1 MRVTSWNVNGLTAQK
16 KQSSD
21 FTNLISQSDIIFL
34 FETWTNKD
42 SDIRLSGYTSH
53 NFYRKFQHR
62 KARRNSGGTVI
73 YYRDHLKPGI
83 TVVRNHY
90 DTVIWLRL
98 SHDFFGF
105 ERDVYICGMYIWGED
120 SPAYNFVNVDFF
132 DLLQADI
139 DEYENCGYV
148 YLVGDWNSR
157 VGRKSDFIAYD
168 QYNNLTDDEDYTPDC
183 YMQRATMDS
192 ACNNF
197 GVKLLD
203 LCKSSG
209 VRIVKWTII

>member
-1 MRVTSWNVNGLTAQK
+1 MQT
-16 KQSSD
+16 
-21 FTNLISQSDIIFL
+21 
-34 FETWTNKD
+34 
-42 SDIRLSGYTSH
+42 
-53 NFYRKFQHR
+53 
-62 KARRNSGGTVI
+62 
-73 YYRDHLKPGI
+73 
-83 TVVRNHY
+83 
-90 DTVIWLRL
+90 
-98 SHDFFGF
+98 
-105 ERDVYICGMYIWGED
+105 
-120 SPAYNFVNVDFF
+120 
-132 DLLQADI
+132 DI

-209 VRIVKWTII
+209 VRIVNGRLYNDIEGSFTFVNSQYSSVIDYLVTKPDCFNCLSDFSVGPFNEYIDHAELSFSLKCSSVPIQITEPETDGTILAREGLDQALSESCRYLTILFVV